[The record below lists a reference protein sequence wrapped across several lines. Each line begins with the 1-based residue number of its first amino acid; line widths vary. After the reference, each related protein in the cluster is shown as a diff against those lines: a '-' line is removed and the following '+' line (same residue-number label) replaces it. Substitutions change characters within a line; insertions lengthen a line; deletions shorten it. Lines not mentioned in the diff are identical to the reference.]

1 LLGKDSGSVVGAG
14 LDGWRIHCFDHDGL
28 AVWESG
34 ASTTSTGDADFDI
47 AHAATTTGD
56 EASGDDQ
63 RPEPS
68 ARHSR
73 AVQSSPGGSDQADA
87 HHGGD

>member
-34 ASTTSTGDADFDI
+34 ASMTCIGDAAFDT
-47 AHAATTTGD
+47 AHDLACMGGLPEQIGID
-56 EASGDDQ
+56 EPA
-63 RPEPS
+63 
-68 ARHSR
+68 
-73 AVQSSPGGSDQADA
+73 GGSRPSGLPGSA
-87 HHGGD
+87 